1 MRYHSTVGLNPAQT
15 SELIARAWQVHD
27 GRPPAERANFTMP
40 FGRAVVMVLIMARHN
55 LRQPMTADLYETSQP
70 TVSRIWR
77 YLIALLGQVTALDRK
92 HLVEALKIGVVLI
105 DGTPIPTGNRA
116 GTGTTNFNG
125 KHRKQAL
132 NIQVAAR
139 LGGALVAVSVPVRG
153 SRHDSR
159 ALEEVGWAEQI
170 STARA
175 GNELLAVF
183 ADSAYVKHTK
193 LAPRPKKK
201 DVPRT
206 EADREW
212 NRKIASMRAP
222 VERTIALL
230 KQWKI
235 LSTGYRGR
243 LSELPSVIHAIT
255 NLEFYRQSP

>member
-1 MRYHSTVGLNPAQT
+1 MRYHSTVGLTPAQT

-27 GRPPAERANFTMP
+27 GRPPAERENFTMP

-55 LRQPMTADLYETSQP
+55 LRQQMTADLYETSQP

-92 HLVEALKIGVVLI
+92 HLAQALKIGVVLI

-139 LGGALVAVSVPVRG
+139 LGGALVGVSRPVRG

-159 ALEEVGWAEQI
+159 ALEEVGWADQI
-170 STARA
+170 TTARA

-183 ADSAYVKHTK
+183 ADSAYVKHTR
-193 LAPRPKKK
+193 LTPRPKKK
-201 DVPRT
+201 DEPRT

-222 VERTIALL
+222 VERTIAHL

>member
-1 MRYHSTVGLNPAQT
+1 MRYHSTCGLTPAQMT
-15 SELIARAWQVHD
+15 ELIARAWQVHTC
-27 GRPPAERANFTMP
+27 RPPGQRHSFRMP
-40 FGRAVVMVLIMARHN
+40 FGTAVSMVLLIARHN
-55 LRQPMTADLYETSQP
+55 LSQQVAADLYGLSQP

-77 YLIALLGQVTALDRK
+77 YLLALIGQVTAMDRK
-92 HLVEALKIGVVLI
+92 HLSHALQAGVVLI

-139 LGGALVAVSVPVRG
+139 LNGALVAVSVPVRG

-159 ALEEVGWAEQI
+159 ALEEVGWAAQI
-170 STARA
+170 TAARA
-175 GNELLAVF
+175 GNDLLAVF
-183 ADSAYVKHTK
+183 ADTAYVKHTK
-193 LAPRPKKK
+193 LTPRPKKK

-206 EADREW
+206 AADKEW

-222 VERTIALL
+222 VERTVAHL
-230 KQWKI
+230 KQWRI

-243 LSELPSVIHAIT
+243 LTELPSVIHMVT
-255 NLEFYRQSP
+255 NLEFYRQTT